1 MIPDSIKNSLSSRG
15 LVINK
20 PNVRKT
26 FQATMST
33 VNTLFRGVVDRMLHL
48 DHHDRETA
56 NELLEDL
63 VALKQEHDEL

>member
-1 MIPDSIKNSLSSRG
+1 
-15 LVINK
+15 
-20 PNVRKT
+20 
-26 FQATMST
+26 MST